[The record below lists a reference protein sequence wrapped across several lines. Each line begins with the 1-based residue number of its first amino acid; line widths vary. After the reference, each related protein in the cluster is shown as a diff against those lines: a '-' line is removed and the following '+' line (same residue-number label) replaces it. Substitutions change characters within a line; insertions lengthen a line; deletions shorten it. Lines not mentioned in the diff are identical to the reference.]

1 MRNLLGVVVG
11 AAFALAWLSGP
22 LSAQAPRGQGGTA
35 AAARNYVTVVMEIDV
50 DRPAA
55 EVWKRVGKYCDIEEW
70 FGIACTITSGTDGEI
85 GSVRSVANE
94 VMVGKSELSYTYA
107 QPPPPEG
114 PYNMYH
120 GTVEARPVT
129 AKTSKIIYTLMY
141 DNSNLADDAA
151 KQQDMERRRTTFTR
165 ALESMKILAEGGTL
179 PPQPARGRRGGG
191 RGGAPGAGGGRGN

>member
-1 MRNLLGVVVG
+1 MRNRLGLALG
-11 AAFALAWLSGP
+11 AVWMAAWLVVPAG
-22 LSAQAPRGQGGTA
+22 AQAPQGRQGGAAGAGA
-35 AAARNYVTVVMEIDV
+35 AAATPNYVTVVMEIDV

-70 FGIACTITSGTDGEI
+70 FGIPCTITSGTDGEI

-107 QPPPPEG
+107 QPPRPDR
-114 PYNMYH
+114 PYDMYH

-129 AKTSKIIYTLMY
+129 DKTSKIIYTLMY

-165 ALESMKILAEGGTL
+165 ALENMKILAEGGKL

-191 RGGAPGAGGGRGN
+191 RGGRGN